1 MGRLHPESTHMKFW
15 RHYLQVLLPL
25 LVAFGAYHVWMV
37 PWLEP
42 PARLSKP
49 KWISAHQ
56 PSSNGL
62 QWWEQFFVEDS
73 WQRQNPLTIEREQCI
88 LLYQERE
95 QITDTRWRFKP
106 LTIVIPQNSE
116 NGNRRAIFIEN
127 PKGAE
132 IQFKTAFD
140 WTSGHPPPVVNGQ
153 LIGDIKIYSP
163 ADEASGNGELLI
175 ETQDMRIDKR
185 QIWTDKQIK
194 MKLGGSYVEGRYLS
208 IFMDQDLL
216 AESAATSVPESQ
228 SPFNGLDY
236 LQLFYVDRVH
246 MQLQP
251 GGLWPREEQTET
263 ARRPAFAKLDCRGR
277 FLFQFHQS
285 QATFLDGVR
294 MEHHV
299 EGLPVDTFDCNE
311 LKISVGWPE
320 TSSTLAANTASAQPG
335 SSDAEKNQWR
345 LNRLEATGLPGRDAN
360 DQSRWLKLLAPGM
373 QAEAHGQ
380 HLVMDFVNG
389 MVSLSNSLPGTAPRN
404 SSRVFLKRE
413 SLQVS
418 SPQVQYQNPGLI
430 NTTGSRSMNRLGWV
444 LADGIGVAQFESED
458 EIWNLKWS
466 KRLVIR
472 PHEQRDLIMID
483 GGANISSSQRG
494 RFIAEQLKMWVLPV
508 EGALAKRLEPYYIGQ
523 SLPTFV
529 PDAIQADGDV
539 TVNTTELNAQVSTM
553 AIRFYYPDASDP
565 NLDFSLRPNTSQP
578 TTTSRPTQ
586 AASSLDAAKDVASNQ
601 ASGLS
606 LIPPAPIDARSVDL
620 VRQPGL
626 IQPPGTLLPGAPP
639 LANRSQPIRRPKAY
653 PMTVTG
659 KKLDAEVVRLGSDSI
674 LDSLS
679 LDGNFT
685 LSREHLSEDSPWP
698 LVATGDR
705 LVLQSET
712 KDVSNIYL
720 VGQPAKIAVGS
731 GWVVAKELQ
740 LSQNDQMFWIDRP
753 GELMIPVEALEPNQS
768 NAPAS
773 SSTIPSLLNA
783 GGARRNE
790 RSPNPS
796 SSVTWHSAPRVQWG
810 ERMTFDGRIARFGG
824 GVSIDCRMQTT
835 PQSLWHI
842 MATSQT
848 LTLDLTN
855 RVPMRLQSA
864 RNQSNTPSPAIKAE
878 LQVVRM
884 DGDVDV
890 NAVQT
895 DMQGVRLSAENLVVP
910 RLEFNMPTK
919 TFVGFGP
926 GQLWSRRHGN
936 SSPMD
941 FGSNGITSPAASPR
955 PSNTSGSES
964 LQCLHLTF
972 LGRLEGAMDQRL
984 ISFFDKIDALLGPIG
999 TWNDVIDVR
1008 QAETLGPNQTR
1019 LVCDQI
1025 NLFDASGLSYN
1036 QSRTSASKAAWELD
1050 ALGSTQL
1057 ASRTD
1062 SGEIIVDASRIV
1074 YAAIDDA
1081 VRIEGTP
1088 RKAASIRRLPTG
1100 ATPDR
1105 VEEFQVSSASLR
1117 LKTGQ
1122 LDAQIRK
1129 IEGSLPPQFQRPT
1142 APGAAAAPGT
1152 PGPSAP
1158 TSGTPNPSAPSTL
1171 PSARDFNPLQP
1182 RTGRR

>member
-1 MGRLHPESTHMKFW
+1 MKFW

-25 LVAFGAYHVWMV
+25 LVAFGAYHVWVV

-42 PARLSKP
+42 PPRLSKP
-49 KWISAHQ
+49 KWISANQ
-56 PSSNGL
+56 PSSNGP

-73 WQRQNPLTIEREQCI
+73 WQRQNPLIIEREQCI

-106 LTIVIPQNSE
+106 LTIVIPQNSG

-163 ADEASGNGELLI
+163 ADEASGSGELLI

-194 MKLGGSYVEGRYLS
+194 MKLGDSYVEGRYLS

-251 GGLWPREEQTET
+251 GGLWPREQEPQAT
-263 ARRPAFAKLDCRGR
+263 RRPAYAKLDCRGR

-320 TSSTLAANTASAQPG
+320 TSAPLATSIADALPPP
-335 SSDAEKNQWR
+335 SDASKNSWR

-380 HLVMDFVNG
+380 HLIMDFVNG

-483 GGANISSSQRG
+483 GGANISSSQQG

-508 EGALAKRLEPYYIGQ
+508 EPELAKRLEPYYVGQ

-539 TVNTTELNAQVSTM
+539 TVNTAELNAQVSTM
-553 AIRFYYPDASDP
+553 AIRFHYPDASDP
-565 NLDFSLRPNTSQP
+565 NLDFSLRPNHTQS
-578 TTTSRPTQ
+578 TAISRPTQ
-586 AASSLDAAKDVASNQ
+586 AASESSPTNVTLSNQ
-601 ASGLS
+601 ATGLS
-606 LIPPAPIDARSVDL
+606 LIPPAPPNTRSVDW
-620 VRQPGL
+620 VKQPNSV
-626 IQPPGTLLPGAPP
+626 QPQGAPLPAGSP
-639 LANRSQPIRRPKAY
+639 LVSSQPIRRPKSY

-659 KKLDAEVVRLGSDSI
+659 KKLDAEVVRLGSESI

-740 LSQNDQMFWIDRP
+740 LSQNDQMFWIDHP
-753 GELMIPVEALEPNQS
+753 GELMIPVEALEPNR
-768 NAPAS
+768 ADATAS
-773 SSTIPSLLNA
+773 SSAIPSLLNS
-783 GGARRNE
+783 GGSRRNE
-790 RSPNPS
+790 RSPNPTS
-796 SSVTWHSAPRVQWG
+796 NVAWQSAPRVQWG

-842 MATSQT
+842 MATAQT
-848 LTLDLTN
+848 LTLDLTQ
-855 RVPMRLQSA
+855 RVPMRLQTA
-864 RNQSNTPSPAIKAE
+864 RNQTNASNPAIRAE
-878 LQVVRM
+878 LQVVRL

-895 DMQGVRLSAENLVVP
+895 DLQGVRLSAENLVVP

-941 FGSNGITSPAASPR
+941 FGSKGIASPVASPR
-955 PSNTSGSES
+955 APTATGSES

-972 LGRLEGAMDQRL
+972 LGRLEGAMDQKL

-999 TWNDVIDVR
+999 TWNDAIDVR

-1036 QSRTSASKAAWELD
+1036 QSRTRESKAAWELD

-1081 VRIEGTP
+1081 VRIEGTA

-1100 ATPDR
+1100 ASPDR

-1142 APGAAAAPGT
+1142 APGAPATPGT
-1152 PGPSAP
+1152 VTPGTATPRPGAPSP
-1158 TSGTPNPSAPSTL
+1158 GGPSTL

-1182 RTGRR
+1182 RSGRG